1 MTNFASGRRHG
12 GMTYAVVERP
22 CRDTVDAV
30 ISAAALMA
38 NVDGQATPPERTALI
53 AFLRQHGLLAL
64 HGRRSLLATY
74 DGAVSRPGPLFD
86 LDEALNPLRALVGTH
101 GAVLAAT
108 AAAHVAIADG
118 VTWPQEIALLRVMH
132 DRLGIGVRRAH

>member
-1 MTNFASGRRHG
+1 MPKSSFGRWHG
-12 GMTYAVVERP
+12 ATTYAVIERP
-22 CRDTVDAV
+22 RRDSVDALIRV
-30 ISAAALMA
+30 AALMA

-64 HGRRSLLATY
+64 HGRRSLLETY

-118 VTWPQEIALLRVMH
+118 VTWP
-132 DRLGIGVRRAH
+132 